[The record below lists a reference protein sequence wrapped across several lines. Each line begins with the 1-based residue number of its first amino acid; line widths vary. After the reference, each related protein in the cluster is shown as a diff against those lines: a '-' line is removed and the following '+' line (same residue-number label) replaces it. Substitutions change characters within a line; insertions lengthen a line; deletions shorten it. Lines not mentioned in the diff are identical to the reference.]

1 MNTPFPRTPRMS
13 ISQCAAACAFA
24 FAAFGLCTTATAAA
38 AEKHPKAEKVV
49 KATKGKKA
57 RGKKAAV
64 VEEEHPLASTEPD
77 PDLTGSVTVD
87 FDCELGNKVTIY
99 TNEADSANIALRW
112 KKRLH
117 RMTRV
122 GTSTGA
128 SRFENT
134 TFGLVWIGIPAK
146 SMLLDSKANRQ
157 LANECKNA
165 EQSKPVVTAEMGVT
179 EKAGATEKVGATEKL

>member
-1 MNTPFPRTPRMS
+1 MTTKLTQYFT
-13 ISQCAAACAFA
+13 ACAFA
-24 FAAFGLCTTATAAA
+24 LAACSLSVTATAA
-38 AEKHPKAEKVV
+38 ETHPKADKVV
-49 KATKGKKA
+49 KAKKA
-57 RGKKAAV
+57 KTTKHKKAAA
-64 VEEEHPLASTEPD
+64 VEEEHPIASTEPD
-77 PDLTGSVTVD
+77 PDVTGSVTVD
-87 FDCELGNKVTIY
+87 FSCELGNKVTIY
-99 TNEADSANIALRW
+99 TNEEDTEHMALRW

-146 SMLLDSKANRQ
+146 SMLLDSRANRQ

-165 EQSKPVVTAEMGVT
+165 DQSKPIVATVAEPPN
-179 EKAGATEKVGATEKL
+179 KS

>member
-1 MNTPFPRTPRMS
+1 MTSPFPRYV
-13 ISQCAAACAFA
+13 AACAFA
-24 FAAFGLCTTATAAA
+24 FAAFGLCATASA
-38 AEKHPKAEKVV
+38 AEPHPKAEKVL
-49 KATKGKKA
+49 KAKKGKA
-57 RGKKAAV
+57 KKAAP
-64 VEEEHPLASTEPD
+64 VEEVHELASNEPD
-77 PDLTGSVTVD
+77 PDLTDTVTVD
-87 FDCELGNKVTIY
+87 YSCELGNKVTIY
-99 TNEADSANIALRW
+99 TNEGDSSHMALRW

-157 LANECKNA
+157 LANECKNSDQNKPIVSA
-165 EQSKPVVTAEMGVT
+165 EV
-179 EKAGATEKVGATEKL
+179 ATPGKS

>member
-1 MNTPFPRTPRMS
+1 MTTKITQYFT
-13 ISQCAAACAFA
+13 ACAFA
-24 FAAFGLCTTATAAA
+24 LAACSLSVTATAA
-38 AEKHPKAEKVV
+38 ETHPKAEKVV
-49 KATKGKKA
+49 KAKKA
-57 RGKKAAV
+57 KSTKHKKAEA
-64 VEEEHPLASTEPD
+64 VEEEHPIASTEPD
-77 PDLTGSVTVD
+77 PDITDTVTVD
-87 FDCELGNKVTIY
+87 YACELGNKVTLY
-99 TNEADSANIALRW
+99 TNVGDADHMALRW

-134 TFGLVWIGIPAK
+134 NYGLVWIGIPAK

-165 EQSKPVVTAEMGVT
+165 DQAKPIVTAEMGT
-179 EKAGATEKVGATEKL
+179 PGKS

>member
-1 MNTPFPRTPRMS
+1 MTTPFPRYL
-13 ISQCAAACAFA
+13 AACAFA
-24 FAAFGLCTTATAAA
+24 LAAFGLCATATAA
-38 AEKHPKAEKVV
+38 EPHPKAEKVV

-57 RGKKAAV
+57 KAKKAV
-64 VEEEHPLASTEPD
+64 VEEEHELASTEPD
-77 PDLTGSVTVD
+77 PDLTDTITVD
-87 FDCELGNKVTIY
+87 YSCELGNKVTIY
-99 TNEADSANIALRW
+99 TNEGDSSHMALRW

-165 EQSKPVVTAEMGVT
+165 DQSKPLVTAEMGT
-179 EKAGATEKVGATEKL
+179 PGKS

>member
-1 MNTPFPRTPRMS
+1 MTTPFSRMS
-13 ISQCAAACAFA
+13 LSQCAAACAFA
-24 FAAFGLCTTATAAA
+24 FATFGLCATATAAA

-49 KATKGKKA
+49 KASKGKKA
-57 RGKKAAV
+57 RARKAAP
-64 VEEEHPLASTEPD
+64 VEEEHALASTEPD
-77 PDLTGSVTVD
+77 PDISGSVTVD

-99 TNEADSANIALRW
+99 TNESDSANIALRW

-134 TFGLVWIGIPAK
+134 MFGLVWIGIPAK

-165 EQSKPVVTAEMGVT
+165 DQSKPIVTAE
-179 EKAGATEKVGATEKL
+179 AGATEKVDAAEPVVATEKL

>member
-1 MNTPFPRTPRMS
+1 MTTTF
-13 ISQCAAACAFA
+13 SQYFTACAFA
-24 FAAFGLCTTATAAA
+24 LAACSLSSTATAADT
-38 AEKHPKAEKVV
+38 HPKAEKVV
-49 KATKGKKA
+49 KAKKGKA
-57 RGKKAAV
+57 KKAAPV
-64 VEEEHPLASTEPD
+64 VEEEHPLASSEPD
-77 PDLTGSVTVD
+77 PDVSSSITVD
-87 FDCELGNKVTIY
+87 YNCELGNKVTIY
-99 TNEADSANIALRW
+99 TNADDSSHMALRW

-128 SRFENT
+128 SRFENS

-165 EQSKPVVTAEMGVT
+165 DQSKPLVATAAEPPN
-179 EKAGATEKVGATEKL
+179 KS

>member
-1 MNTPFPRTPRMS
+1 MTTPF
-13 ISQCAAACAFA
+13 SQYIAACAFA
-24 FAAFGLCTTATAAA
+24 LAACSLCTAATAAA

-49 KATKGKKA
+49 KAPKGKKA
-57 RGKKAAV
+57 KAKKAV
-64 VEEEHPLASTEPD
+64 VEEEHALASTEPD
-77 PDLTGSVTVD
+77 PDLTNSVTVD
-87 FDCELGNKVTIY
+87 FNCELGNKVTIY
-99 TNEADSANIALRW
+99 TNESDSANIALRW
-112 KKRLH
+112 KKRVH

-165 EQSKPVVTAEMGVT
+165 EQDKPLVTAE
-179 EKAGATEKVGATEKL
+179 AGAPGKL

>member
-1 MNTPFPRTPRMS
+1 MTTKITQYFT
-13 ISQCAAACAFA
+13 ACAFA
-24 FAAFGLCTTATAAA
+24 LAACSFAVTATAADT
-38 AEKHPKAEKVV
+38 HPKAEKAV
-49 KATKGKKA
+49 KAKKA
-57 RGKKAAV
+57 KSAKHKKAAA
-64 VEEEHPLASTEPD
+64 EADEHPLASTEPD
-77 PDLTGSVTVD
+77 PDVTGSVTVD
-87 FDCELGNKVTIY
+87 FSCELGNKVTIY
-99 TNEADSANIALRW
+99 TNEQDADHVALRW
-112 KKRLH
+112 KTRLH

-165 EQSKPVVTAEMGVT
+165 DQSKPIVATVAEPPN
-179 EKAGATEKVGATEKL
+179 KS

>member
-1 MNTPFPRTPRMS
+1 MTTSFAHYFT
-13 ISQCAAACAFA
+13 ACAFA
-24 FAAFGLCTTATAAA
+24 LAACSLAATATAADTDT
-38 AEKHPKAEKVV
+38 HPKAAKVV
-49 KATKGKKA
+49 KAKKA
-57 RGKKAAV
+57 KKAAP
-64 VEEEHPLASTEPD
+64 EAEEHPLASSEPD

-87 FDCELGNKVTIY
+87 FNCELGNKVTIY
-99 TNEADSANIALRW
+99 TNADDSSHMALRW

-165 EQSKPVVTAEMGVT
+165 EQAKPLVATAAESPN
-179 EKAGATEKVGATEKL
+179 KS

>member
-1 MNTPFPRTPRMS
+1 MTTPFSRMTLS
-13 ISQCAAACAFA
+13 HCAAAVALT
-24 FAAFGLCTTATAAA
+24 FAAFGLCATASA
-38 AEKHPKAEKVV
+38 AEPHPKAEKVL
-49 KATKGKKA
+49 KAPKGKKA
-57 RGKKAAV
+57 KKAAP
-64 VEEEHPLASTEPD
+64 VEEDHQLASNEPD
-77 PDLTGSVTVD
+77 PDITDTVTID
-87 FDCELGNKVTIY
+87 FSCELGNKVTIY
-99 TNEADSANIALRW
+99 TNEGDSSHMALRW

-165 EQSKPVVTAEMGVT
+165 DQSKPLVTAE
-179 EKAGATEKVGATEKL
+179 VGTPGKS

>member
-1 MNTPFPRTPRMS
+1 MTTPF
-13 ISQCAAACAFA
+13 SQYIAACAFA
-24 FAAFGLCTTATAAA
+24 LAACSLCTTATA

-49 KATKGKKA
+49 KAPKGKKV
-57 RGKKAAV
+57 KKAAV
-64 VEEEHPLASTEPD
+64 VEEEHALASTEPD
-77 PDLTGSVTVD
+77 PDLTNSVTVD
-87 FDCELGNKVTIY
+87 FNCELGNKVTIY
-99 TNEADSANIALRW
+99 TNEGDSSNIALRW

-165 EQSKPVVTAEMGVT
+165 DQAKPIVTAE
-179 EKAGATEKVGATEKL
+179 VGAADKL

>member
-1 MNTPFPRTPRMS
+1 MTPP
-13 ISQCAAACAFA
+13 ISRYFAACAFA
-24 FAAFGLCTTATAAA
+24 LAACSLCMTATAA
-38 AEKHPKAEKVV
+38 ETHPKAEKVA
-49 KATKGKKA
+49 KAPKGKKA
-57 RGKKAAV
+57 KAKKAVV
-64 VEEEHPLASTEPD
+64 VEEEHALASTEPD
-77 PDLTGSVTVD
+77 PDLTDTITVD
-87 FDCELGNKVTIY
+87 YSCELGNKVTIY
-99 TNEADSANIALRW
+99 TNDGDSSHMALRW

-165 EQSKPVVTAEMGVT
+165 DQSKPLVTAEMGT
-179 EKAGATEKVGATEKL
+179 PGKS

>member
-1 MNTPFPRTPRMS
+1 MTSHTHRYF
-13 ISQCAAACAFA
+13 AACAFA
-24 FAAFGLCTTATAAA
+24 LAAFSLCATTSA
-38 AEKHPKAEKVV
+38 AETHPKAEKVV
-49 KATKGKKA
+49 KAKKSKA
-57 RGKKAAV
+57 KAKKAAP
-64 VEEEHPLASTEPD
+64 VEEEHALASTEPD
-77 PDLTGSVTVD
+77 PDITDTITVD
-87 FDCELGNKVTIY
+87 YACELGNKVTIY
-99 TNEADSANIALRW
+99 THENDSTQMALRW

-157 LANECKNA
+157 LANECRNA
-165 EQSKPVVTAEMGVT
+165 DQNKSVMTSNALGGKS
-179 EKAGATEKVGATEKL
+179 

>member
-1 MNTPFPRTPRMS
+1 MTTPFPRYF
-13 ISQCAAACAFA
+13 AACAFA
-24 FAAFGLCTTATAAA
+24 LAAFGLCATATAA
-38 AEKHPKAEKVV
+38 ESHPKAEKVL
-49 KATKGKKA
+49 KSTKGKKA
-57 RGKKAAV
+57 KAKKAV
-64 VEEEHPLASTEPD
+64 VEEEHEIASTEPD
-77 PDLTGSVTVD
+77 PDITDTVTVD
-87 FDCELGNKVTIY
+87 YSCELGNKVTIY
-99 TNEADSANIALRW
+99 TNEGDTDHMALRW

-134 TFGLVWIGIPAK
+134 TFNLVWIGIPAK

-165 EQSKPVVTAEMGVT
+165 DQNKPLVSADAAAPG
-179 EKAGATEKVGATEKL
+179 KS